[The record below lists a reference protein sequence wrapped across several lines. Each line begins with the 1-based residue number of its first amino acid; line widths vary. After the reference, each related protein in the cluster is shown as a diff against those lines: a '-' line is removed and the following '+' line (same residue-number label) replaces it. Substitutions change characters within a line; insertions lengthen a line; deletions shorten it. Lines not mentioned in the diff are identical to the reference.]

1 MALVTKPT
9 FVCMIVVFMLL
20 VSLCSSEPNTVE
32 AVGYDYGQGH
42 PKGPEQWGK
51 INPDWKLCSD
61 GKSQSPIDI
70 QSKSVKE
77 FSDFVWLQTEYKPAS
92 AVLTNRGHDLAVVW
106 KEDAG
111 KLILNGTDYNLLHC
125 HWHTPS
131 EHKINGKQFIA
142 ELHMVHESSKGERVV
157 IAVLYEFV
165 NPDSFLTK
173 LLPFI
178 EIIKQDDINLGKV
191 DASVIQFDHGRFY
204 KYIGSLTTPPCT
216 EGVIW
221 IVIKK
226 VENVSIRQIVDLK
239 QAVGEVYNLNARP
252 LQKIEG
258 RTIWD
263 SELITSS
270 PPQSSPPQGDL

>member
-9 FVCMIVVFMLL
+9 FVYMIVVFMLL

-32 AVGYDYGQGH
+32 AVGYDYTQGR

-51 INPDWKLCSD
+51 LNPDWKLCSD

-70 QSKSVKE
+70 QTKSVQQ
-77 FSDFVWLQTEYKPAS
+77 DPQLGWLHTEYKPAP
-92 AVLTNRGHDLAVVW
+92 AILQNRGHDLAVFW

-111 KLILNGTDYNLLHC
+111 KLNINGTDYNLLNC

-131 EHKINGKQFIA
+131 EHKIDGKEYIA
-142 ELHMVHESSKGERVV
+142 ELHMVHESSNGERAV
-157 IAVLYEFV
+157 IAVLYELV
-165 NPDSFLTK
+165 NPDNFLEK

-178 EIIKQDDINLGKV
+178 DIINQDDINLGNV
-191 DASVIQFDHGRFY
+191 DPSLILFDHEKYYR
-204 KYIGSLTTPPCT
+204 YIGSLTTPPCT

-221 IVIKK
+221 TVIKK
-226 VENVSIRQIVDLK
+226 VQTASVKQIVDLK
-239 QAVGEVYNLNARP
+239 QAVGGVYTLNARP
-252 LQKIEG
+252 QQKIEG

-263 SELITSS
+263 SEVKKAS
-270 PPQSSPPQGDL
+270 PKDL